1 MGSMRPKELGMLILL
16 SIFWGGSFF
25 FAEIALRD
33 FQPFTVVFLRV
44 VLAAII
50 LLGVVYI
57 GGQRMPGSLS
67 VWGAF
72 FVMGALN
79 NAIPFSLIVWGQT
92 RIDSGI
98 ASIFNATTPIFTVLL
113 AHLLTT
119 DEKLTIRKLL
129 GVFIGFLGVCIMM
142 VPEIKDGFSWRGLG
156 QLAVLGAAI
165 SYSFAGIF
173 GKRLKNTSA
182 VVNATGMLI
191 CSSIM
196 MLPLA
201 IFIDSPWALK
211 PSLEAMAAVLGM
223 AIVSTAVAYLL
234 YFGILASAGATN
246 VLLVTFLIPISA
258 LVLGMGVLGEVIRI
272 LEYTGMGCI
281 FLGLIL
287 IDGRVLIWIRKR
299 LNIGQHAGYSL
310 SIQKGK

>member
-1 MGSMRPKELGMLILL
+1 MRPIEWGMLILL

-25 FAEIALRD
+25 FVEIALRD
-33 FQPFTVVFLRV
+33 IQPFTIVFLRV
-44 VLAAII
+44 ALAALI

-57 GGQRMPGSLS
+57 LGQRMPASLKM
-67 VWGAF
+67 WRAF

-92 RIDSGI
+92 RIDSGV
-98 ASIFNATTPIFTVLL
+98 ASILNATTPIFTVLL
-113 AHLLTT
+113 AHLMTT
-119 DEKLTIRKLL
+119 DEKLTIRTLV
-129 GVFIGFLGVCIMM
+129 GVLIGFLGVFIMM
-142 VPEIKDGFSWRGLG
+142 APEIKDGFSWRGLG
-156 QLAVLGAAI
+156 QIAVLGAAI

-196 MLPLA
+196 MLPFA
-201 IFIDSPWALK
+201 IIIDSPWTLK
-211 PSLEAMAAVLGM
+211 PSLDAMAAVLGM
-223 AIVSTAVAYLL
+223 ATISTALAYLL

-258 LVLGMGVLGEVIRI
+258 LLLGVGVLGEVIRS
-272 LEYTGMGCI
+272 LEFTGMGCI
-281 FLGLIL
+281 FLWLVL
-287 IDGRVLIWIRKR
+287 IDGRVLNWIRKW
-299 LNIGQHAGYSL
+299 LNIGAQIGYQPN
-310 SIQKGK
+310 IQKGK